1 MSLKLQMSRIVF
13 FKAEEHMFFGLPCGT
28 EVLVLFCHI
37 LKVKFGDEP
46 LRELVSGVLSN
57 VSS

>member
-1 MSLKLQMSRIVF
+1 
-13 FKAEEHMFFGLPCGT
+13 MFFGLPCGT

-46 LRELVSGVLSN
+46 LRVLVSGVLSN